1 MALEGAIVFLFLF
14 TILAGVVDVS
24 MFFKDTYSVST
35 AARAGARTAAAD
47 PMNTTFAR
55 DAARQAASAM
65 TDLDWQRVT
74 EIWVYKANPTTGA
87 TMTGSTCAVQCVRF
101 TLIRAGCPERRV
113 GRLDRAER
121 LHQPHRPGGLGRRAG
136 AVPHTAPV
144 MFADNQIITE
154 RVVMRLEQIPSTQ
167 HVQVGMRP
175 PPARRAGGRPPSRRR
190 S

>member
-101 TLIRAGCPERRV
+101 TLTGPGVPSAGSGVWTARNACISPTVPVDSV
-113 GRLDRAER
+113 GVQVRYR
-121 LHQPHRPGGLGRRAG
+121 
-136 AVPHTAPV
+136 HTATV

-154 RVVMRLEQIPSTQ
+154 RVVMRLEQIPTTQ
-167 HVQVGMRP
+167 P
-175 PPARRAGGRPPSRRR
+175 CLSL
-190 S
+190 